1 MPLPCW
7 PPRIKG
13 ENADI
18 FFDFFYFLSD
28 KQGVSIHPKTG
39 NPFDMKR
46 FITVFLTIFMVLAGL
61 PPHTS
66 AISIPDENKLANQF
80 MKMMR
85 EEKTIL
91 NDPAANHLI
100 NTVGQ
105 HILNL
110 LPPQP
115 FTYSFY
121 LVNDDTFN
129 AFASPGANIF
139 IHRGLITTL
148 STTDELAGILGHEIA
163 HAASRHVSQSIDRSK
178 IVGIGSMAGVLAG
191 VLIGSAGG
199 GDAGQALTVG
209 SMAAGQSVMLAFT
222 RENETEADQKAF
234 SMLKQSAYSPEGLLD
249 SLNKMR
255 AADFRGIEGIPD
267 YFKTHPG
274 TGNRIAHLAGLL
286 STYFPP
292 EQPIPRPDTYDYDMV
307 KYRLM
312 GLYEDT
318 GKSIQKIETQLSSD
332 ISESHRKACHYGLG
346 LLYARENRRDKA
358 ILHLQKA
365 LSFDLFDPLV
375 LLELGRIHTIDGQ
388 YEKALNV
395 LSGIQSDPILGTT
408 ARYHLAVAQMESGD
422 LPAARQN
429 LTRLTD
435 ILPQTFP
442 RAYYHLA
449 NIMSRENKTA
459 LSHYYLG
466 IYYELI
472 QDTKN
477 AVRHLNRALDEG
489 LEDTD
494 IKNSAEE
501 RLKGISG

>member
-1 MPLPCW
+1 MTHL
-7 PPRIKG
+7 K
-13 ENADI
+13 NA
-18 FFDFFYFLSD
+18 
-28 KQGVSIHPKTG
+28 
-39 NPFDMKR
+39 
-46 FITVFLTIFMVLAGL
+46 ITVLIICFVFLTGL
-61 PPHTS
+61 PPVS
-66 AISIPDENKLANQF
+66 FAISIPDEKKLADQF

-85 EEKTIL
+85 DEKVIL
-91 NDPAANHLI
+91 DDPAANHLI

-105 HILNL
+105 HILTR

-121 LVNDDTFN
+121 LVDDDTFN

-139 IHRGLITTL
+139 IHRGLITAL

-163 HAASRHVSQSIDRSK
+163 HAASRHVSESIDRSK
-178 IVGIGSMAGVLAG
+178 IVSIGSMAGVLAG

-199 GDAGQALTVG
+199 GDAAQALTVG
-209 SMAAGQSVMLAFT
+209 SMAAGQSAMLAFT

-234 SMLKQSAYSPEGLLD
+234 SMLKQTAYSPEGLLD

-274 TGNRIAHLAGLL
+274 TGSRIAHLAGLL

-292 EQPIPRPDTYDYDMV
+292 EHPIPRPETYDYDMV
-307 KYRLM
+307 KYRLT

-332 ISESHRKACHYGLG
+332 MSESHRKACHYGLG
-346 LLYARENRRDKA
+346 LLYARENRREKA
-358 ILHLQKA
+358 ISHLQKA
-365 LSFDLFDPLV
+365 LSLDLLDPLV
-375 LLELGRIHTIDGQ
+375 LMELGRIYTIDGQ
-388 YEKALNV
+388 HEKALG
-395 LSGIQSDPILGTT
+395 LLTGIQSDPILGTM
-408 ARYHLAVAQMESGD
+408 ARYHLAQAQLELGD
-422 LPAARQN
+422 LLSARKN
-429 LTRLTD
+429 LNQVTATSPR
-435 ILPQTFP
+435 TFP
-442 RAYYHLA
+442 RAYFHLA

-466 IYYELI
+466 VYYDMI
-472 QDTKN
+472 KDWKN
-477 AVRHLNRALDEG
+477 AVRHLTKALDEG

-494 IKNSAEE
+494 IKQAAQE
-501 RLKGISG
+501 RLKRF